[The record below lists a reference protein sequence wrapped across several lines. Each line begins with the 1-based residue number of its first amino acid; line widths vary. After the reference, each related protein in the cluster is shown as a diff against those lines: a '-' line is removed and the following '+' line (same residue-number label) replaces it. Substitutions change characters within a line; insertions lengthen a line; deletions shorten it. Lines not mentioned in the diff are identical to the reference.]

1 VIYKVGLWFAGKF
14 GNGRRRLVQWRR
26 RRCMAVWR
34 ASSGSP
40 HGGADWRNIW
50 RRGWLSEVV
59 EAMAKVGCHA
69 HGVTATLM
77 GWFGGDGRVCYD
89 DSVLL
94 S

>member
-26 RRCMAVWR
+26 RRC
-34 ASSGSP
+34 
-40 HGGADWRNIW
+40 N
-50 RRGWLSEVV
+50 
-59 EAMAKVGCHA
+59 
-69 HGVTATLM
+69 
-77 GWFGGDGRVCYD
+77 GRVCYD

>member
-1 VIYKVGLWFAGKF
+1 MVGE
-14 GNGRRRLVQWRR
+14 
-26 RRCMAVWR
+26 
-34 ASSGSP
+34 
-40 HGGADWRNIW
+40 DWW

-89 DSVLL
+89 GSVLL
-94 S
+94 GAWPWFNGLEVRDEGWSWLL